1 MNKKKI
7 IIIVSVVAFLVITGI
22 VIGLID
28 KPKVENPIDD
38 QREIIIENIV
48 VEIKGE
54 VYNPGLYILEQGSR
68 INDLIELSGGFTK
81 DANGMDLNLAR
92 VLSDG
97 EVIIVSKKGESGTII
112 ESKIININYATVEQ
126 LMELSGIGETKAK
139 AIVTYR
145 EQNGRFKKIEDI
157 MNVSGISNALFER
170 IKEQITV

>member
-1 MNKKKI
+1 MKKKKI
-7 IIIVSVVAFLVITGI
+7 IIIVSVVV
-22 VIGLID
+22 GLIVAGIIISLVS
-28 KPKVENPIDD
+28 KPKTEDPIDER
-38 QREIIIENIV
+38 REVMIENIV

-54 VYNPGLYILEQGSR
+54 VYHPGLYILEQGSR

-81 DANGMDLNLAR
+81 DANGADLNLAK

-97 EVIIVSKKGESGTII
+97 EVIIVSKKGESSTIT
-112 ESKIININYATVEQ
+112 ENKIININYATVEQ

-145 EQNGRFKKIEDI
+145 EQHGRFKKIEDI
-157 MNVSGISNALFER
+157 MNVTGISNALFER

>member
-81 DANGMDLNLAR
+81 DANGTDLNLAR

-112 ESKIININYATVEQ
+112 ESKIININYATVKQ